1 MSLHFWHRRRL
12 TLLAAGALGG
22 REEEATLAHA
32 AACTRCAAE
41 LADLRAFL
49 GRLEADPVRAEV
61 AEARPAIDAADLL
74 AEVQRRIDR
83 STARPQAAP
92 AAAWRWGFALPALAT
107 AFALAALAG
116 PALIARWKGET
127 APVAEVAAPTVSA
140 EALDRLERNLTRE
153 QTARYL
159 SEAQDVLATVAASP
173 RDCDK
178 DERRLDVEA
187 ESRRSRELLARR
199 AFLGVEEDAVA
210 SARPVLDDVEQVL
223 REVASLEDC
232 VRRGDV
238 ERLREEIARRQLL
251 MKMRLMQR
259 ELLG

>member
-1 MSLHFWHRRRL
+1 VFGHGRYRRSI
-12 TLLAAGALGG
+12 TLLAAGALEGPE
-22 REEEATLAHA
+22 RAAALAHA
-32 AACTRCAAE
+32 EACARCRTE
-41 LADLRAFL
+41 LDELRHFL
-49 GRLEADPVRAEV
+49 GRLEADPGKAEV
-61 AEARPAIDAADLL
+61 AGAEVPVPTSRML
-74 AEVQRRIDR
+74 AEVLRRIDAPESMPR
-83 STARPQAAP
+83 HRP
-92 AAAWRWGFALPALAT
+92 AWSWGVALPALAT
-107 AFALAALAG
+107 ALAVVTLVSPSLLSRFQG
-116 PALIARWKGET
+116 PPAAASP
-127 APVAEVAAPTVSA
+127 APMVSA
-140 EALDRLERNLTRE
+140 EALDRMERNVTRE

-159 SEAQDVLATVAASP
+159 SDAQDVLATVAAEP

-178 DERRLDVEA
+178 GEQRLDVEA

-199 AFLGVEEDAVA
+199 AFLGVEEDSVA

-232 VRRGDV
+232 VRRRDV

>member
-1 MSLHFWHRRRL
+1 MRFGHGRHRRSV
-12 TLLAAGALGG
+12 TLLAAGALEG
-22 REEEATLAHA
+22 REREAALAHA
-32 AACTRCAAE
+32 QACERCRTE
-41 LADLRAFL
+41 LSELQRFL
-49 GRLEADPVRAEV
+49 SRLETDPGKAEV
-61 AEARPAIDAADLL
+61 AEAELPIPTSRML
-74 AEVQRRIDR
+74 AEVLRRIDEPA
-83 STARPQAAP
+83 TAHPPKP
-92 AAAWRWGFALPALAT
+92 AWSWGLALPALAT
-107 AFALAALAG
+107 GLALATLVG
-116 PALIARWKGET
+116 PSLVSRF
-127 APVAEVAAPTVSA
+127 AAPPPEAPPAPMVSA
-140 EALDRLERNLTRE
+140 EALDRLERNITRE

-159 SEAQDVLATVAASP
+159 SEAQDVLATMAAEP

-178 DERRLDVEA
+178 GAERLDVEA

-223 REVASLEDC
+223 REVASLDDC
-232 VRRGDV
+232 VRRRDV

>member
-1 MSLHFWHRRRL
+1 MFGHGRHRRSI
-12 TLLAAGALGG
+12 TLLAAGALEGAE
-22 REEEATLAHA
+22 RAAALAHVS
-32 AACTRCAAE
+32 ACERCRAE
-41 LADLRAFL
+41 LHELAQFL
-49 GRLEADPVRAEV
+49 GKLEADPGRAEV
-61 AEARPAIDAADLL
+61 AEAEVPVPASRML
-74 AEVQRRIDR
+74 AEVLRRIDE
-83 STARPQAAP
+83 P
-92 AAAWRWGFALPALAT
+92 AARAPRAAWSWGVALPALAT
-107 AFALAALAG
+107 ALALATLVG
-116 PALIARWKGET
+116 PSLVARFQG
-127 APVAEVAAPTVSA
+127 APNEAPPAPMVSA
-140 EALDRLERNLTRE
+140 EALDRMERNITRE

-159 SEAQDVLATVAASP
+159 SEAQDVLATMAAEP

-178 DERRLDVEA
+178 GEERLDVEA

-232 VRRGDV
+232 VRRRDV